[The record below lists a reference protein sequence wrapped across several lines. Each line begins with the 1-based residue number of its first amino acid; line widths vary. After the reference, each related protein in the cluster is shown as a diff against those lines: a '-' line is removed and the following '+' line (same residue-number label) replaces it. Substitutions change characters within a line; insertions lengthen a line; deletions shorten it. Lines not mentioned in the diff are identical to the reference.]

1 MAERPTVLSRIE
13 KSAEAEVAADMGRR
27 AERGEVFEG
36 MSMLNATRQMSAP
49 AERQRSGQE

>member
-49 AERQRSGQE
+49 AVGFPR